1 VYATLCRWIDLI
13 NHSDKGI
20 CISLELNFFTDV
32 GSPFPVKPPVPHTAF
47 STKSVMQFKN
57 LLQVVQSCDKFPYD
71 HQQSSSEYHSTV
83 PFRVGP
89 HVVGRLLPSTLPKLG
104 EYNDRFSSK
113 PFEIKESSIEFAAW
127 VDSFDKRTEVMKQ
140 LADTWR
146 EEKTFVALA
155 GKCL

>member
-1 VYATLCRWIDLI
+1 MQVDRSYQSQRQRYLHITGAEFLHRCRVSFPCQTPCTT
-13 NHSDKGI
+13 HRV
-20 CISLELNFFTDV
+20 LNQIR
-32 GSPFPVKPPVPHTAF
+32 
-47 STKSVMQFKN
+47 MQFKN